1 MADRFLRVNAAA
13 ELALNSD
20 SDESLLE
27 NESDA
32 KDIDEIDI
40 SDESSERLAFPK
52 DLLFRVPFTQIILL
66 KV

>member
-20 SDESLLE
+20 SDESMLE
-27 NESDA
+27 KESDA
-32 KDIDEIDI
+32 EDIDEMDFAL
-40 SDESSERLAFPK
+40 SPLPK
-52 DLLFRVPFTQIILL
+52 DLLFRVPFTQSILL